1 MARPRESA
9 HIRIWRGKHYLVYT
23 DFTGDK
29 PKEVR
34 KSCTAL
40 KAYDATARAE
50 LVKSYM
56 LQEKMDTVEVARR
69 GGRLAYNSGL
79 IASLDE
85 FLADTKERAEVRA
98 ENPEA
103 RNGISAKTSEL
114 LEKSVGM
121 FKDWL
126 TAKGWAELKTG
137 ELDGNM
143 LTKFFDHVATTKTK
157 LGNKAVRRRASTV
170 NQYRRN
176 IRTALRW
183 INRARP
189 PRFPDFEGF
198 AHAFKMTRSDAD
210 PPRAFTPKQLQAFLK
225 LALEREDPERK
236 VVIVRFKPRGEKE
249 RFEQNATAFAATP
262 VSRLFLMLALTGVRV
277 GEALALKWDDVDL
290 ERGRLTIRAQK
301 TGKTRI
307 LPLMGAPE
315 GDVSHGLVAL
325 LRRWRLEAGKR
336 EYVLPHVDLPRP
348 AFPKSG
354 WHMVAKELKGP
365 RIGPQALR
373 QNFTSYAASIGIPAA
388 VAAMWQGHAADVAE
402 KHYRA
407 QVLDRNPGK
416 TIEEA
421 MGLDTDMNFNVSS
434 TGKRAVRANL

>member
-1 MARPRESA
+1 MGRPRESA

-34 KSCTAL
+34 KSCAAL
-40 KAYDATARAE
+40 KVFDADGRAE
-50 LVKSYM
+50 LVKRYM

-69 GGRLAYNSGL
+69 GGRLAYDYGL

-85 FLADTKERAEVRA
+85 FLADTKERADVRA
-98 ENPEA
+98 ENPDA
-103 RNGISAKTSEL
+103 RNGISAKTAEL
-114 LEKSVGM
+114 LENAVIM

-126 TAKGWAELKTG
+126 TAKGWADLRTG
-137 ELDGNM
+137 QLDGNM
-143 LTKFFDHVATTKTK
+143 LAKFFDHVATAKTR
-157 LGNKAVRRRASTV
+157 LGYKTVRRRASTV

-189 PRFPDFEGF
+189 PRFPDFESF
-198 AHAFKMTRSDAD
+198 AHAFKMTRSDAE
-210 PPRAFTPKQLQAFLK
+210 PPRVFTPKQLKEFFK
-225 LALEREDPERK
+225 LALQREDPERK
-236 VVIVRFKPRGEKE
+236 VVVVRFKPRGEKE
-249 RFEQNATAFAATP
+249 RFEQPATAYAATP
-262 VSRLFLMLALTGVRV
+262 VSRLFLMLALTGARV
-277 GEALALKWDDVDL
+277 GEILALKWDDVDL

-315 GDVSHGLVAL
+315 GDVSPGLVAL
-325 LRRWRLEAGKR
+325 LRRWRLEAGAR
-336 EYVLPHVDLPRP
+336 EYVLPHDELPRP
-348 AFPKSG
+348 VFPKSG
-354 WHMVAKELKGP
+354 WQMTAKLVKGP

-416 TIEEA
+416 SIEEA
-421 MGLDTDMNFNVSS
+421 MGLEADKISNVSS
-434 TGKRAVRANL
+434 TGERRNQANL

>member
-9 HIRIWRGKHYLVYT
+9 HIRIWRGKHYLIYT
-23 DFTGDK
+23 DFTGGK
-29 PKEVR
+29 PREVR
-34 KSCTAL
+34 KSCAALGVTTAE
-40 KAYDATARAE
+40 ARAE
-50 LVKSYM
+50 LVKRYM

-69 GGRLAYNSGL
+69 GGRLAYDYGL
-79 IASLDE
+79 MASLDE
-85 FLADTKERAEVRA
+85 FRADNKERAEVRA
-98 ENPEA
+98 ANPKA
-103 RNGISAKTSEL
+103 RNGISAKTAEL
-114 LEKSVGM
+114 LEKTIVM

-126 TAKGWAELKTG
+126 TAKGWADLKTG

-143 LTKFFDHVATTKTK
+143 LTKFFDHVATAKTR
-157 LGNKAVRRRASTV
+157 LGNKSVRRRASTV

-176 IRTALRW
+176 VRTALRW

-198 AHAFKMTRSDAD
+198 AHAFKMTPSDAE
-210 PPRAFTPKQLQAFLK
+210 PPRAFTPTQLREFLR

-236 VVIVRFKPRGEKE
+236 VVVVRFKPRGEKE
-249 RFEQNATAFAATP
+249 RFEQLATAFAATP
-262 VSRLFLMLALTGVRV
+262 VSRLFLMLALTGARV
-277 GEALALKWDDVDL
+277 GEILALKWEDVDL

-301 TGKTRI
+301 TGRTRI

-315 GDVSHGLVAL
+315 GDVSPGLVTL
-325 LRRWRLEAGKR
+325 LRRWRLEAGGR
-336 EYVLPHVDLPRP
+336 EYVLPHDGLPHP

-354 WHMVAKELKGP
+354 WYMVAKKVKGP

-373 QNFTSYAASIGIPAA
+373 QNFTSYGASIGIPAA
-388 VAAMWQGHAADVAE
+388 VSAMWQGHAADVAE

-416 TIEEA
+416 TIEEV
-421 MGLDTDMNFNVSS
+421 MGLVAHLDKLPDVGAGVSDQ
-434 TGKRAVRANL
+434 TG